1 MVTRLAAPVGKGR
14 ALPTSP
20 DCPIAASPPTL
31 RHPIFPAASLA
42 RIVTVFDPTNSGT
55 VALHCVVPDAVPA
68 PPVFVAQVTVFT
80 PTLSLAVPLNA
91 SDDAEV
97 ETDVDDGIEIV
108 SAGGVVSPVP
118 VVVVVVVVGVVVVV
132 VVAAAAV
139 RVTTAVCETCV
150 TLSLAVTVIVFDP
163 IASGRFIML
172 HALPMIAAVPEDP

>member
-1 MVTRLAAPVGKGR
+1 
-14 ALPTSP
+14 
-20 DCPIAASPPTL
+20 
-31 RHPIFPAASLA
+31 
-42 RIVTVFDPTNSGT
+42 
-55 VALHCVVPDAVPA
+55 VPA

-108 SAGGVVSPVP
+108 SVGGVVSPVP
-118 VVVVVVVVGVVVVV
+118 VVVVVVVVGVEVVVLVVAV
-132 VVAAAAV
+132 VVDAVV

-163 IASGRFIML
+163 IASGRFITL
-172 HALPMIAAVPEDP
+172 HALPMIAAVPEGPWPALHVTATDPFPPEIEPERFTLDAVVLDGVVLTVKASAAGVGVAVGVVDAAGALVCAA